1 MTYLDC
7 NVFLC
12 GVLFDDAKAAY
23 CRETLTRV
31 ASGALPALTS
41 VLTWDE
47 FVYVLQRL
55 RGRDIAQAQGAM
67 FLRLPNLR
75 LVSADLAVVV
85 KAQSLV
91 ETSRLK
97 PRDAIHA
104 ATALLQHATE
114 FISDDADFDGIAG
127 IVRVPLSPRSRA

>member
-1 MTYLDC
+1 MTYLDS

-12 GVLFDDAKAAY
+12 AVLFDDAKAAH
-23 CRETLTRV
+23 CRETLACV

-55 RGRDIAQAQGAM
+55 KGRDTAQAQGSR

-75 LVSADLAVVV
+75 LISADLAVMA

-104 ATALLQHATE
+104 ATAILQHATE
-114 FISDDADFDGIAG
+114 FVSDDADFDGITG
-127 IVRVPLSPRSRA
+127 IARVPLAP